1 MNDFIDRFAE
11 FLRGILGSDDAAAAG
26 REARSRQQF
35 VDPDLQQAWE
45 ELDDYMNTG
54 RSDGSGKA
62 REGRGTRTGA
72 AGAGGARPR
81 QAPDESL
88 RQDYANL
95 QVPFGADRE
104 TVLKSY
110 KALMIKYHPDKFAGD
125 PEKQRVAL
133 EIAKKVNQSF
143 ERIRSHGPDATGSS

>member
-1 MNDFIDRFAE
+1 MSGFIDRFAE
-11 FLRGILGSDDAAAAG
+11 FLRGVLGSDDAPPAG
-26 REARSRQQF
+26 RESRSGQKF
-35 VDPDLQQAWE
+35 VDPDLQAAWE
-45 ELDDYMNTG
+45 ELDDYMNAG
-54 RSDGSGKA
+54 RADGPERTRA
-62 REGRGTRTGA
+62 ERGTRS
-72 AGAGGARPR
+72 GGAENTRAR

-104 TVLKSY
+104 TVLRSY

-133 EIAKKVNQSF
+133 EIAKKVNQSY
-143 ERIRSHGPDATGSS
+143 ERIRSRGPDAPGSR